1 MRCDECKVWDASK
14 DTWAAPAHVTQL
26 PPRMGVCNRPT
37 MFWAQTEEG
46 NGLVMAEHAKD
57 LKMFVQDIC
66 DNAADLITRDDF
78 FCAEFQAKEI

>member
-1 MRCDECKVWDASK
+1 
-14 DTWAAPAHVTQL
+14 
-26 PPRMGVCNRPT
+26 